1 MTIQLSP
8 LQRKTLKARAHR
20 LAPVVLIGDKGL
32 TDAVMK
38 EIDVSLKAHELIK
51 IRIAS
56 DDRVQREAFLESICE
71 ALDAAGVQHIGK
83 ILVVYRENP
92 PPPPSPPVPE
102 RRKPIRARKPAQTHG
117 PRRISA
123 ARSAATKRVSRPTR
137 TR

>member
-1 MTIQLSP
+1 MTTALTP
-8 LQRKTLKARAHR
+8 LQRKSLKARAHR

-51 IRIAS
+51 VRIAS
-56 DDRVQREAFLESICE
+56 DDRGQREAFLGSICE
-71 ALDAAGVQHIGK
+71 ALAAAAVQHIGK

-92 PPPPSPPVPE
+92 PPLPSPPVPE
-102 RRKPIRARKPAQTHG
+102 RRKPVRAHKPAQTRS

>member
-92 PPPPSPPVPE
+92 PAPPSTPIPE
-102 RRKPIRARKPAQTHG
+102 RRKPVRARKPEQTG
-117 PRRISA
+117 ARRRVSA
-123 ARSAATKRVSRPTR
+123 ARPAATTRVSRPTR